1 MYSCFFRIFFLMIRR
16 PPRSTRTDTLFP
28 YTTLFRSAHGAVVVE
43 AVAEMGIAA
52 DHMRRLQG
60 GAGHRVMD
68 TAALAGD
75 LAARHV
81 RPLLLGVIH
90 EGHTFGNALADDRA
104 GDQGAFAVVSLDQN
118 VVGDARGGG
127 LVLAEPADR
136 TTARQGHSEGV

>member
-1 MYSCFFRIFFLMIRR
+1 MIRR

-28 YTTLFRSAHGAVVVE
+28 YTTLFRSAVVVE

-81 RPLLLGVIH
+81 RHLLLGVIH

-104 GDQGAFAVVSLDQN
+104 GDQGAVAVVSLDPI

-127 LVLAEPADR
+127 IVLADPDR
-136 TTARQGHSEGV
+136 KSTRLN

>member
-1 MYSCFFRIFFLMIRR
+1 MIRR

-28 YTTLFRSAHGAVVVE
+28 YTTLFRSAVVVE

-81 RPLLLGVIH
+81 RHLLLGVIH
-90 EGHTFGNALADDRA
+90 EGHTFGNALADDRP
-104 GDQGAFAVVSLDQN
+104 GDQGAGAVVSIDQIA
-118 VVGDARGGG
+118 VGEARAGGP
-127 LVLAEPADR
+127 VLSAPDDR
-136 TTARQGHSEGV
+136 TAAR

>member
-1 MYSCFFRIFFLMIRR
+1 MSLR

-28 YTTLFRSAHGAVVVE
+28 DTTLFRSSGPGSSFGCLPLLDDLALLRQRPVPPVDLLDLAHDDELVAVRAHGAVVVE

-81 RPLLLGVIH
+81 RHLLLGVTI
-90 EGHTFGNALADDRA
+90 GRA
-104 GDQGAFAVVSLDQN
+104 ACRER
-118 VVGDARGGG
+118 VGQY
-127 LVLAEPADR
+127 V
-136 TTARQGHSEGV
+136 